1 MELKKGQIIYINSEK
16 YKVINMINFSE
27 KNWQWQ
33 EYEIVNEFNQ
43 HKWLEI
49 EEDENKQLEYCLYDY
64 YNAKIDTNLDEIYG
78 KDFTKYKL
86 YEKGKAIV
94 IDYFGNADVDKFESC
109 DYITYIS
116 EDQNT
121 VISVENWNGEIETTI
136 GRYILPDKIKITDQ
150 IEKNKNYNN
159 VDTNFKTYKVTKYI
173 IWIFFIILFL
183 SPFLAS
189 LKGLFVN
196 KSIEKYLNKNTS
208 KYTYVTSITNNT
220 NREKA
225 KVYKSSFTSLDETV
239 KDIIDGVPEGIT
251 KTSDIDKTTENDGIG
266 LQTKNEYAYIYKET
280 DGIYVQVS
288 TKKYL
293 NDSGTMYHSRHYHN
307 YYRSYTNPISSTVY
321 DNYAYSARQS
331 SINSRTSSGGG
342 TSAGK

>member
-78 KDFTKYKL
+78 NDYTKYKL
-86 YEKGKAIV
+86 YEKGTAIV
-94 IDYFGNADVDKFESC
+94 IDYFGNADVDKYESC

-121 VISVENWNGEIETTI
+121 VISVENWSGEIETTI
-136 GRYILPDKIKITDQ
+136 GRYISPDKIKITDQ
-150 IEKNKNYNN
+150 IEQNTMYQNTETLLNINN
-159 VDTNFKTYKVTKYI
+159 VIRNVT
-173 IWIFFIILFL
+173 IFLIVLTFLIPFIGLI
-183 SPFLAS
+183 
-189 LKGLFVN
+189 KGLFVN
-196 KSIEKYLNKNTS
+196 KSIEKYINKNTS

-220 NREKA
+220 NKEKA
-225 KVYKSSFTSLDETV
+225 KVYKSSFISIDETV

-251 KTSDIDKTTENDGIG
+251 KTSDIDKTTEDDGIG
-266 LQTKNEYAYIYKET
+266 LQTKNEYAYIYKEL
-280 DGIYVQVS
+280 DGIYVQIS

-293 NDSGTMYHSRHYHN
+293 NNSGTMYHSRHYHN

-321 DNYAYSARQS
+321 DNYVYSARQS